1 MTGTIVA
8 QLFVVLTLVLMIIG
22 KTPMYV
28 TAVVGSTL
36 AALFAGIPLFGS
48 APVTIKSLLIGGLN
62 PVLIDMG
69 GILLFIG
76 IMQSTG
82 FLHVPLDSMRKTVQP
97 AFSEAQMRRAYSH
110 TAGDGKQRKC
120 LVHTTR
126 IPRHRMQGL

>member
-48 APVTIKSLLIGGLN
+48 APVTIKSLLISKSRLN
-62 PVLIDMG
+62 RYGRYFAVHWNYAVHR
-69 GILLFIG
+69 LFAC
-76 IMQSTG
+76 
-82 FLHVPLDSMRKTVQP
+82 HH
-97 AFSEAQMRRAYSH
+97 RRHYSSW
-110 TAGDGKQRKC
+110 
-120 LVHTTR
+120 
-126 IPRHRMQGL
+126 